1 MYSVRDNN
9 MWQIFSPGII
19 IGWTAEQEMR
29 FFFQNVW
36 TEGTVF
42 IHKAVTQKAFVNT
55 EVIYSKP
62 QSNKSVPEL
71 FDGYGVKIYVSNW
84 WTDLNE
90 K

>member
-1 MYSVRDNN
+1 MSGTIICD
-9 MWQIFSPGII
+9 IFSPGVI

-71 FDGYGVKIYVSNW
+71 FDGYGVKICF
-84 WTDLNE
+84 
-90 K
+90 

>member
-1 MYSVRDNN
+1 M
-9 MWQIFSPGII
+9 FSPGII

-71 FDGYGVKIYVSNW
+71 FDGYGVKICF
-84 WTDLNE
+84 
-90 K
+90 

>member
-1 MYSVRDNN
+1 MLAVSGTELRERT
-9 MWQIFSPGII
+9 IS
-19 IGWTAEQEMR
+19 WTVICDKGQEMR

-71 FDGYGVKIYVSNW
+71 VDGYGVKICF
-84 WTDLNE
+84 
-90 K
+90 

>member
-36 TEGTVF
+36 SEGTVF

-55 EVIYSKP
+55 EVIYPSR
-62 QSNKSVPEL
+62 SLIRVSLNFVMVMAL
-71 FDGYGVKIYVSNW
+71 RYVSNW
-84 WTDLNE
+84 
-90 K
+90 